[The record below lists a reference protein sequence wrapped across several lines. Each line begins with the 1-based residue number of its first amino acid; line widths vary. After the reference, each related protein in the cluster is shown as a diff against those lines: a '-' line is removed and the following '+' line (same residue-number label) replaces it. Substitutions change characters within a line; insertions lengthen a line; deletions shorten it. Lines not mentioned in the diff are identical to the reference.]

1 MSCILFLLC
10 IAIPT
15 DEQASIEREALPV
28 TEQNTQDPERRLWF
42 DNWQQNL
49 TQSMDYTARQL
60 DSFFAL
66 EGSDAYRDA
75 RAEGR
80 VSVGWEPRTRD
91 LSEMDLRFRIRVK
104 LPALENR
111 VDLVLS
117 DNEDTDNLNTLKA
130 ARTPVER
137 NNDNTTIALRYRA
150 SDNARLSYR
159 LGTGRRGQIYTKA
172 RFQDTTSLSDTM
184 SLFYDTEVYYYNRDR
199 LGAELGATFQYL
211 SQSEHVFR
219 FNNRYYYRDDKNEWL
234 WRHELQYLQPLTP
247 TSAAIYTLFTE
258 GTQEPTRALKEV
270 YTSFRYRTN
279 PTRNWLFYEV
289 EPFVLWLRDED
300 FRPSWGIALRIE
312 AYYGKG
318 S

>member
-10 IAIPT
+10 IAMPT
-15 DEQASIEREALPV
+15 NEQYQIQREARPV
-28 TEQNTQDPERRLWF
+28 TAPIHSEPERKLWF
-42 DNWQQNL
+42 DSWQQNL

-60 DSFFAL
+60 DSFFAI

-80 VSVGWEPRTRD
+80 VSLGWEPRSRD
-91 LSEMDLRFRIRVK
+91 LSEVDLRFRVRVK

-117 DNEDTDNLNTLKA
+117 DNEDNDNQNTIKA
-130 ARTPVER
+130 ARAPIQGNR
-137 NNDNTTIALRYRA
+137 DNTTIALRYQA
-150 SDNARLSYR
+150 SENARLSYR
-159 LGTGRRGQIYTKA
+159 LGTGRRGQIYGKA
-172 RFQDTTSLSDTM
+172 RFQDTAPLSDTL
-184 SLFYDTEVYYYNRDR
+184 SLFYDTELYYYNRDK
-199 LGAELGATFQYL
+199 LGAEIGATVQYL

-258 GTQEPTRALKEV
+258 GTQQPSRALTEV
-270 YTSFRYRTN
+270 YTSFRFRTN

-289 EPFVLWLRDED
+289 EPFVLWLREED
-300 FRPSWGIALRIE
+300 FKPSWGVALRIE
-312 AYYGKG
+312 AYYGNG